1 MAVPTDERPRTVPA
15 PDADADAGSG
25 TPAPPSDRRTL
36 PSPSPRGIT
45 VAVVMGL
52 FLAGGIWSVIDL
64 RINLAS
70 LLDSWSNTQ
79 NFMQR
84 ALPLDFPAAGELL
97 QGTLTTL
104 SIVLLATLLAVLL
117 SIPCALLA
125 ARSTCRSAALRTSS
139 RVFIVIMRAIPELI
153 LALFFLR
160 VYGFGAGAIAGILA
174 LGLHSVGMLGKM
186 YADAIED
193 HDDGPRQAQETAGA
207 KRVQQIFGSV
217 LPGIMPAIIAHALH
231 RFDINLRASVL
242 LGWVGVAGLGAD
254 LRAAQSVGNYPR
266 LLALGLIVLLL
277 CILVEIISG
286 RLRMKL
292 LGRAEPSRFGV
303 LWAWQK
309 LRGRWSGERLES
321 RPVLGS
327 RTIPPWD
334 GARIARFSYIGLTLA
349 LILASIIY
357 IEWSALLAFAASW
370 TEADV
375 SSWEVLTGEFHIS
388 AFFAGFADLPEE
400 GQRWFPPQDGDIRS
414 TIVAQILVTIQIALA
429 ATFLGALLA
438 LPVGALAARNVAPRP
453 GVAQFFRMIIVV
465 TRGIPELI
473 LALLL
478 IIIMGLGA
486 VAGTLALALGAMG
499 LLSKL
504 VADSI
509 EETDVRV
516 QDALVTGGAGRAQVF
531 FAATM
536 RQSAP
541 AVVSHVLYQL
551 DVNFRSAT
559 LLGIVGAGGIGY
571 QLEMA
576 RRTLQ
581 WEVVTYILITVVAIV
596 LLIEGLSV
604 FVRRLMR

>member
-1 MAVPTDERPRTVPA
+1 MAVQTDERPQTTPT
-15 PDADADAGSG
+15 PDAGSG
-25 TPAPPSDRRTL
+25 AGTAAAPSDRRTL
-36 PSPSPRGIT
+36 PKPSPRGIT
-45 VAVVMGL
+45 VAVVLGL

-64 RINLAS
+64 RINVAS
-70 LLDSWSNTQ
+70 LMDSWANTQ
-79 NFMQR
+79 NFMGR
-84 ALPLDFPAAGELL
+84 SLPLDFPAWEELL
-97 QGTLTTL
+97 RGTLTTL
-104 SIVLLATLLAVLL
+104 SIVLLATLLAVLI
-117 SIPCALLA
+117 SIPCALMA
-125 ARSTCRSAALRTSS
+125 SRTTCRSAALRTSS
-139 RVFIVIMRAIPELI
+139 RVFIVITRAIPELI

-160 VYGFGAGAIAGILA
+160 IYGFGAGAIAGILA

-207 KRVQQIFGSV
+207 KRIQQIFGSV
-217 LPGIMPAIIAHALH
+217 MPGIMPAVIAHALH
-231 RFDINLRASVL
+231 RFDINLRASVI

-254 LRAAQSVGNYPR
+254 LRAAQGVGNYPR

-309 LRGRWSGERLES
+309 LRSRWSGERLET
-321 RPVLGS
+321 RPSLGS

-349 LILASIIY
+349 LILASFIY
-357 IEWSALLAFAASW
+357 IEWSALLALVASW
-370 TEADV
+370 TDADV
-375 SSWEVLTGEFHIS
+375 SSWEVFTGEFHVA
-388 AFFAGFADLPEE
+388 AFFTGLVDLPEE
-400 GQRWFPPQDGDIRS
+400 SQRWFPPHDGDIQS
-414 TIVAQILVTIQIALA
+414 TIFAQILVTIQIALA

-453 GVAQFFRMIIVV
+453 GLAQFFRMVIVI

-509 EETDVRV
+509 EDTDVRV

-581 WEVVTYILITVVAIV
+581 WEVVTYILICVVAVV
-596 LLIEGLSV
+596 LLIEAVSV
-604 FVRRLMR
+604 FMRRLMR